1 MGLSVPIYQLKR
13 QAKQSSRKNGVPLT
27 EALNCIAKREG
38 FESWSHL
45 ASQQA
50 GLSTAT
56 KVLDAL
62 IPGDLVLL
70 GARPGHGKTLMGL
83 ELVVVSIKRD
93 NHAAF
98 YSLECTE
105 SKITERLAI
114 LGANTT
120 ALGDN
125 LTLDTSDEI
134 CADYI
139 ISQLSRAP
147 RGTVVL
153 VDYLQLLD
161 QKRTCPAL
169 GDQVSAL
176 SAFAK
181 TAGVIF
187 VLISQI
193 DRSYGSTGKSLPDI
207 TDVRLPNALDLTMFT
222 KAVFMNNGSAK
233 LQTVGSSRCP
243 KPKFEQG
250 SL

>member
-27 EALNCIAKREG
+27 EALNCVAKKEG
-38 FESWSHL
+38 FESWSLL

-62 IPGDLVLL
+62 VPGDLVLL

-83 ELVVVSIKRD
+83 ELVIESIKRNND
-93 NHAAF
+93 AAF

-105 SKITERLAI
+105 SEIAKRFAI

-120 ALGDN
+120 ALGDK
-125 LTLDTSDEI
+125 LTVDTSDEI

-139 ISQLSRAP
+139 ISRLGRAP

-161 QKRTCPAL
+161 QKRTRPAL
-169 GDQVSAL
+169 ADQVSAL
-176 SAFAK
+176 NSFAK
-181 TAGVIF
+181 TAGVIII
-187 VLISQI
+187 LISQI
-193 DRSYGSTGKSLPDI
+193 DRSYDSTGKSLPDI
-207 TDVRLPNALDLTMFT
+207 SDVRLPNALDLTVFT
-222 KAVFMNNGSAK
+222 KAVFMNDGTAK

-243 KPKFEQG
+243 KPKLDQG